1 MSKNNEQT
9 DQLPTDN
16 NSAVDPKP
24 ADLVQSTS
32 TVTIAQPVISSDDGT
47 AKVTVESI
55 SSSQTEQVEDARMVK
70 VTATYP
76 KDWQGDRHL
85 VEGRTYPMSPE
96 TADMLVSK
104 GLAKRGKK

>member
-1 MSKNNEQT
+1 
-9 DQLPTDN
+9 
-16 NSAVDPKP
+16 
-24 ADLVQSTS
+24 
-32 TVTIAQPVISSDDGT
+32 
-47 AKVTVESI
+47 
-55 SSSQTEQVEDARMVK
+55 MVK